1 MTTEA
6 PPEGASYRSPTG
18 KPLRELSEN
27 GVAEWI
33 RKLEVD
39 VAEGLTPWN
48 MKQDVIDRAN
58 SAEAARIV
66 SPEEMEWRR
75 ANPDRVWLEE
85 LLKLHRIRHW
95 QPRLW
100 QKFVN
105 WD

>member
-6 PPEGASYRSPTG
+6 PPEGASYRSPIG
-18 KPLRELSEN
+18 KPLREISETE
-27 GVAEWI
+27 VAEWI

-39 VAEGLTPWN
+39 VAEALTPWN
-48 MKQDVIDRAN
+48 MKQDVIDRAI
-58 SAEAARIV
+58 STEAARKV
-66 SPEEMEWRR
+66 NPEEMEWRR
-75 ANPDRVWLEE
+75 ANPDRIWLQE
-85 LLKLHRIRHW
+85 LLDLHRIKHC

>member
-1 MTTEA
+1 MTTE
-6 PPEGASYRSPTG
+6 ESSDGANYQSPLG
-18 KPLRELSEN
+18 KPRAELSEAE
-27 GVAEWI
+27 VADWI
-33 RKLEVD
+33 RKLEID

-48 MKQDVIDRAN
+48 MKQDVIDRAT
-58 SAEAARIV
+58 SAEAARNV

-75 ANPDRVWLEE
+75 ANPDRIWLQE
-85 LLKLHRIRHW
+85 LLDLHRIRHC